1 MSSAMAGRFPA
12 LGGAEVAAPGPPR
25 PGRTGPDRARSDR
38 SGPDESQQDG
48 AEPGE
53 PGRKQ
58 PGPGRP
64 GLARR
69 LAGRLRPVD
78 QHASNGYALVI
89 NTVVTGG
96 LGLLFWLIAARRYP
110 AADVGRATAALAA
123 MNTLAGITALSLT
136 GAMAKFIPQSGR
148 STGRL
153 IRLSYAGTA
162 SASAVT
168 AAIFLLTFGRW
179 SSTYSELHS
188 WPAALAFGG
197 SVLAWG
203 IFTLQDG
210 VLIGL
215 RSAAWVAVE
224 NIGFGIAKIALL
236 LAFATVLPH
245 LGLYAAWM
253 LPVLVSLPLVNLL
266 IFGRLLPRHVR
277 RHGTAQAPTAR
288 QVGRFLAGDFTGSAC
303 MLGTGSLAAVVVALI
318 VSPAMNAYFYIAF
331 TIGATLDLLAVNM
344 AAALTVEGAHD
355 PAGLAASCRSAL
367 RRTVR
372 VVLPLAA
379 VTAALAPFALPLFG
393 AGYAQH
399 SLPVLEL
406 MVAATVPRMLT
417 ELYLGSLRVQGRS
430 SLIGRIQVVRAV
442 LLIGLVA
449 GLTMAIGIA
458 GAGVAILTAQ
468 TVVAIAILPGLVR
481 VLARGGAPGL
491 TRGAAG
497 QD

>member
-1 MSSAMAGRFPA
+1 MSEAIAGRLP
-12 LGGAEVAAPGPPR
+12 GAGSSS
-25 PGRTGPDRARSDR
+25 GDSARSSRTRHGDTE
-38 SGPDESQQDG
+38 PDGTD
-48 AEPGE
+48 PGE
-53 PGRKQ
+53 PGPRP
-58 PGPGRP
+58 PGPARP
-64 GLARR
+64 RLSRR
-69 LAGRLRPVD
+69 LAGRFRPAD
-78 QHASNGYALVI
+78 QHASNGYALVL
-89 NTVVTGG
+89 NTIVTGG
-96 LGLLFWLIAARRYP
+96 LGLLFWLLAARQYP
-110 AADVGRATAALAA
+110 AAEVGRATAALAA
-123 MNTLAGITALSLT
+123 MNTLAGVTALSLT
-136 GAMAKFIPQSGR
+136 GAMARFIPRSGPR
-148 STGRL
+148 TGHL

-162 SASAVT
+162 TASAVT

-179 SSTYSELHS
+179 SATYSELHS
-188 WPAALAFGG
+188 WPAALAFAV

-215 RSAAWVAVE
+215 RSASWVAIE
-224 NIGFGIAKIALL
+224 NIGFGVAKIGLL
-236 LAFATVLPH
+236 VAFAAVLPH
-245 LGLYAAWM
+245 VGLYAAWM

-277 RHGTAQAPTAR
+277 RHGGAPAPTAR
-288 QVGRFLAGDFTGSAC
+288 QIGRFLAGDFTGSAC

-331 TIGATLDLLAVNM
+331 TIGATLDLLAVNL

-355 PAGLAASCRSAL
+355 PAGLAFSCRSAL
-367 RRTVR
+367 RRCVR

-379 VTAALAPFALPLFG
+379 LTAALAPVALPLFG

-442 LLIGLVA
+442 LLIGLLA
-449 GLTMAIGIA
+449 GLTMAIGIT
-458 GAGVAILTAQ
+458 GAGVAILAAQ

-481 VLARGGAPGL
+481 VLGRGSVPGL
-491 TRGAAG
+491 PRGATG